1 MYLQRLAVL
10 ADELRNAE
18 KLGPSR
24 FLTLLESRADI
35 AGRGP
40 FSRITVE
47 AAESEGS
54 AGVLRSLMRSLGYRT
69 EHNVSASALTVARQG
84 VPALVTILLPQDAS
98 SIIRSVV
105 VSARRAGYRS
115 GGLTLRRASEA
126 LTGDREVAGKVAL
139 RVLMETLGDR
149 EVADILGEI
158 HRLKADFR
166 EAARE
171 VLGL

>member
-1 MYLQRLAVL
+1 MYLQRLMVL
-10 ADELRNAE
+10 ADELREAE

-24 FLTLLESRADI
+24 FLTLLDSRATLV
-35 AGRGP
+35 GRGP
-40 FSRITVE
+40 FSRVLVE
-47 AAESEGS
+47 ASESEGN
-54 AGVLRSLMRSLGYRT
+54 AGILRSLMRSLGYRDRRA
-69 EHNVSASALTVARQG
+69 VSASALTVARQG
-84 VPALVTILLPQDAS
+84 VPVLVSILLPMDVS
-98 SIIRSVV
+98 SIVRSVV
-105 VSARRAGYRS
+105 MSARRAGYRS
-115 GGLTLRRASEA
+115 GGLMLRRASEA

-139 RVLMETLGDR
+139 SVLLETLGDR